1 MRLDDW
7 YRAYNRVGIVPD
19 WRDLLAPVHAY
30 YVGAPG
36 AATMMRD
43 MGVFGGD
50 VEEVCVCR
58 LGRRYLVVARR

>member
-1 MRLDDW
+1 MDDLS
-7 YRAYNRVGIVPD
+7 AS
-19 WRDLLAPVHAY
+19 VHAY

-36 AATMMRD
+36 AAAMMRD

-50 VEEVCVCR
+50 VEEVRVCR